1 MCARLCATNAQKKL
15 ESCRSEVGNLPRP
28 RLPVRF
34 VGLDNA
40 ADVLAVEHVLG
51 AVVDV
56 VQRVSL
62 VTISSIL
69 SSPDLYRP
77 TSFGVATCELSPPK
91 MLPFN
96 VFCNIVNR
104 NGLSLSSTSVI
115 VPMPVTTQVP
125 VLAVS
130 VMGRV
135 TGLGGYRCGGNP
147 NFSKSEVSKKATT
160 CETPPGRTSRTCS

>member
-40 ADVLAVEHVLG
+40 ADVLGVEHVLG

-104 NGLSLSSTSVI
+104 NGLSLTSTSVI
-115 VPMPVTTQVP
+115 AHARHHAGASVGGQRHGSRHWTRRLQVWWQP
-125 VLAVS
+125 KL
-130 VMGRV
+130 
-135 TGLGGYRCGGNP
+135 L
-147 NFSKSEVSKKATT
+147 E
-160 CETPPGRTSRTCS
+160 E